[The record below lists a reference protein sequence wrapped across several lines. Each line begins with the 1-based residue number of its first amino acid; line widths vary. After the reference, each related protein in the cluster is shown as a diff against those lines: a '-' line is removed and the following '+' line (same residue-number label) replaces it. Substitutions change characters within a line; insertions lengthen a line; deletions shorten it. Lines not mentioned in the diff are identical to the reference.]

1 MKSAN
6 EQAGLAARPA
16 HVPDRLVVDFDMYNF
31 AGGAAGPQAALRDIQ
46 TACPDIFWTPRN
58 GGHWVA
64 TRADDIETM
73 LRDPARFSS
82 NRVFLPRDD
91 AAPRSLP
98 LEVDPPLHTE
108 LRKPLSRALFPKI
121 IDAMEPRVEELAH
134 SLVAGLA
141 PQGGCE
147 FVAEFA
153 NVMPINIFLD
163 LVDLPRDE
171 RHTLLP
177 LVEAFIKGGT
187 VIARQQAQLA
197 VFAYITDVVRARRLE
212 PGTDLASIVVNAE
225 IGGDRISEPDAI
237 AYMTLILFGG
247 LDTIASM
254 LSFIT
259 YFLAENPDHRA
270 QLVGH
275 LDDDAYVR
283 GAMEELFRRFGIVQA
298 ARVIQQ
304 DFDYRDVP
312 FRKNDAILPMNL
324 LCGLDDRRVDD
335 PLTVDFARPKPP
347 RHLVFGAGP
356 HSCPGATLARR
367 EIAIFL
373 REWLRR
379 IPEFSVKPGD
389 RPVHLMGVTCSIQA
403 LNLEWPLSRDET
415 AAVIPAM

>member
-1 MKSAN
+1 MNHASG
-6 EQAGLAARPA
+6 QTQLAEKPS
-16 HVPDRLVVDFDMYNF
+16 HVPEALVIDFDMYDF
-31 AGGAAGPQAALRDIQ
+31 AGGTDGPQAALRAIQ
-46 TACPDIFWTPRN
+46 TASPDIFWTPRN

-64 TRADDIETM
+64 TRADDIEAM

-121 IDAMEPRVEELAH
+121 VDAMEPRVQELAQ
-134 SLVAGLA
+134 SLVAGLL
-141 PQGGCE
+141 PKGGCE
-147 FVAEFA
+147 FVADFA

-163 LVDLPRDE
+163 LVGLQREE
-171 RHTLLP
+171 RHVLLP

-187 VIARQQAQLA
+187 IAARQQAQMA

-212 PGTDLASIVVNAE
+212 PGTDLASIVVNAQ
-225 IGGDRISEPDAI
+225 IDKDRISEPDAI

-259 YFLAENPDHRA
+259 YFLAENGAHRA
-270 QLVGH
+270 QLIRH
-275 LDDDAYVR
+275 LDNDAYVR
-283 GAMEELFRRFGIVQA
+283 NAMEELFRRFGIVQA
-298 ARVIQQ
+298 ARVVQD
-304 DFDYRDVP
+304 DFDYRGVP
-312 FRKNDAILPMNL
+312 FRKDDAVLPMNL
-324 LCGLDDRRVDD
+324 LCGLDDRRIEN
-335 PLTVDFARPKPP
+335 PLTVDFERPKQT

-367 EIAIFL
+367 EITIFL
-373 REWLRR
+373 REWLRH
-379 IPEFSVKPGD
+379 IPEFRVVPGC

-403 LNLEWPLSRDET
+403 LHLEWSLP
-415 AAVIPAM
+415 AA

>member
-1 MKSAN
+1 MNSQDR
-6 EQAGLAARPA
+6 QASLAEKPS
-16 HVPDRLVVDFDMYNF
+16 HVPDRLVVDFDMYDF
-31 AGGAAGPQAALRDIQ
+31 DGGAAGPQAALREIQ
-46 TACPDIFWTPRN
+46 IACPDIFWTPRN

-64 TRADDIETM
+64 TRADDIEAM

-91 AAPRSLP
+91 TAPRSLP

-108 LRKPLSRALFPKI
+108 LRKPLSRALFPRI
-121 IDAMEPRVEELAH
+121 VDAMEPRVEELAR

-141 PQGGCE
+141 SQGGCE

-163 LVDLPRDE
+163 LVDLPREE

-187 VIARQQAQLA
+187 IAARQQAQLA

-212 PGTDLASIVVNAE
+212 PGTDLASIVVNAQIDGE
-225 IGGDRISEPDAI
+225 RISEPDAI

-259 YFLAENPDHRA
+259 YFLAENPKHRA
-270 QLVGH
+270 QLIPR
-275 LDDDAYVR
+275 LDDDAYIR

-304 DFDYRDVP
+304 DFDYRDIP
-312 FRKNDAILPMNL
+312 FRRDDAILPMNL
-324 LCGLDDRRVDD
+324 LCGLDDRRIDD
-335 PLTVDFARPKPP
+335 PLTVDFERLKPA

-367 EIAIFL
+367 EITIFL
-373 REWLRR
+373 REWLRH
-379 IPEFSVKPGD
+379 IPEFSVKPGC
-389 RPVHLMGVTCSIQA
+389 PPIHLMGVTCSIQA
-403 LNLEWPLSRDET
+403 LHLQWPLPSG
-415 AAVIPAM
+415 

>member
-1 MKSAN
+1 MDN
-6 EQAGLAARPA
+6 EHRQAGLAEKPS
-16 HVPDRLVVDFDMYNF
+16 HVPDGLVVDFDMYDF
-31 AGGAAGPQAALRDIQ
+31 SGGAAGPQAALHEIQ
-46 TACPDIFWTPRN
+46 TTCPDIFWTPRN

-64 TRADDIETM
+64 TRAEDIEAM

-82 NRVFLPRDD
+82 NRVFLPRDET
-91 AAPRSLP
+91 APRSLP

-108 LRKPLSRALFPKI
+108 LRKPLSRALFPKM
-121 IDAMEPRVEELAH
+121 IDAMEPRVEELAR

-163 LVDLPRDE
+163 LVDLPREE

-187 VIARQQAQLA
+187 IAARQEAQLA
-197 VFAYITDVVRARRLE
+197 VFAYITNVVRARRLK
-212 PGTDLASIVVNAE
+212 PGTDLASIVVNAQIDGE
-225 IGGDRISEPDAI
+225 RISEPDAI

-254 LSFIT
+254 LSFIA
-259 YFLAENPDHRA
+259 YFLAENPKHRA
-270 QLVGH
+270 QLTAH

-283 GAMEELFRRFGIVQA
+283 NAMEELFRRFGIVQA
-298 ARVIQQ
+298 GRVIQE

-312 FRKNDAILPMNL
+312 FRADDAILPMNL
-324 LCGLDDRRVDD
+324 LCGLDDRRIDH
-335 PLTVDFARPKPP
+335 PLAVDFERPKPA

-367 EIAIFL
+367 EITIFL
-373 REWLRR
+373 REWLRH
-379 IPEFSVKPGD
+379 IPEFSVKPGC

-403 LNLEWPLSRDET
+403 LNLEWPLSSR
-415 AAVIPAM
+415 